1 MSVRYAC
8 SHLDTPAPP
17 LPPSYPSSHPSFFPI
32 EQLYFCEECDA
43 LRCDLCVGV
52 EVASYFCPNCL
63 FDVPGANVRGDKNSL
78 SVQASDPPRDDAT
91 SGHESAPPAGPPYLL
106 VCPGC
111 RWSSKQ
117 IGWAFEKP
125 TGIALQLLKTW
136 TYPEQ
141 VGQEFDHIKDHL
153 ESYISSTATPT
164 TATTTSATSATPR
177 PRPSRHISHLTQMAA
192 KALNRPVHGLAIRK
206 KQGQGQG
213 QGMGGEREKVG
224 WDELEVY
231 NSKTNATWRAVGLE
245 KGMEDVEAIKM
256 VEHAGWEGVAPLD
269 KRWDKSWECDRMS
282 KSSLPQR
289 IPLKTKLTKRC
300 PEPSCRH
307 LLIQP
312 DTKSVRMKIK
322 MVAINY
328 LPILEIGRRR
338 RRRRQRD
345 VEQASFTASVEAHDE
360 RERERRRRERRRT
373 RSGLAGMSD
382 EHEEEHEEEEPNSPL
397 VAGET
402 YTYQLA
408 LTNPLYDP
416 IQIRLT
422 QPPVPKHA
430 PPANCAVRIA
440 TQHFTCNAAKD
451 AWAYEDEDDVE
462 GGDGDGDG
470 SEDTASM
477 TSGLGAGTMGRKTRP
492 SVLAG
497 GGSSRDKR
505 REPGVEKK
513 GNISKVAI
521 EVDIS
526 ETARGDVEFDL
537 EVRFTYRVEG
547 EGMPGRKGGK
557 EEYKH
562 FTFWVRVNLGE
573 V

>member
-1 MSVRYAC
+1 MWLRWIGVGIRAGNVTAC
-8 SHLDTPAPP
+8 
-17 LPPSYPSSHPSFFPI
+17 
-32 EQLYFCEECDA
+32 
-43 LRCDLCVGV
+43 
-52 EVASYFCPNCL
+52 
-63 FDVPGANVRGDKNSL
+63 
-78 SVQASDPPRDDAT
+78 
-91 SGHESAPPAGPPYLL
+91 
-106 VCPGC
+106 
-111 RWSSKQ
+111 
-117 IGWAFEKP
+117 
-125 TGIALQLLKTW
+125 
-136 TYPEQ
+136 
-141 VGQEFDHIKDHL
+141 
-153 ESYISSTATPT
+153 
-164 TATTTSATSATPR
+164 
-177 PRPSRHISHLTQMAA
+177 PSRFSHTHL
-192 KALNRPVHGLAIRK
+192 
-206 KQGQGQG
+206 
-213 QGMGGEREKVG
+213 
-224 WDELEVY
+224 
-231 NSKTNATWRAVGLE
+231 SS
-245 KGMEDVEAIKM
+245 
-256 VEHAGWEGVAPLD
+256 LD
-269 KRWDKSWECDRMS
+269 GFGR
-282 KSSLPQR
+282 SSLPQR

-338 RRRRQRD
+338 RRQRREPQQDMDEEHAR
-345 VEQASFTASVEAHDE
+345 VETDDAE

-373 RSGLAGMSD
+373 RSGLAGVSED
-382 EHEEEHEEEEPNSPL
+382 EQGQHEEAPDTPL

-402 YTYQLA
+402 YTFQLA

-430 PPANCAVRIA
+430 PAANCAVRIA
-440 TQHFTCNAAKD
+440 TQHFTCHAAKD
-451 AWAYEDEDDVE
+451 AWAYDDDEDDDDVE
-462 GGDGDGDG
+462 GGDGDG

-477 TSGLGAGTMGRKTRP
+477 TTGSGTTGGLGAGTMGRKPRP

-497 GGSSRDKR
+497 GGSSRDRR
-505 REPGVEKK
+505 REPGVEKR

-547 EGMPGRKGGK
+547 EGAPGRKGGR

-573 V
+573 VYV